1 MTDHLAALNELLAEP
16 EALAQAVAK
25 SGPQEGDAQRI
36 ALGLIVSAWEC
47 YRGIRALVERRLV
60 EEARMLSRT
69 LIDDMALLMWFVVR
83 RGELEHLALRF
94 FYTGVVDSERIQNA
108 AELAGFSWVEDMKA
122 ERAKELKAI
131 CEAADEA
138 GITLRKLPNTRQLL
152 EELHQERLYY
162 WHTRASQGIHSTPIG
177 LSARL
182 KLPEVEGDPIG
193 IPLEGDPDLVVQV
206 GVVAAET
213 FIGALAAAC
222 NLLGW
227 DEQRVRDAGEGF
239 TPRAHALF
247 DAVTG
252 KPEPDEEPPKL

>member
-1 MTDHLAALNELLAEP
+1 MTDHLAELNELLAEP

-47 YRGIRALVERRLV
+47 YRWIRALVERRLV

-69 LIDDMALLMWFVVR
+69 LIDDTALLMWFVVR

-138 GITLRKLPNTRQLL
+138 GITLRKLPSTRQLL

-182 KLPEVEGDPIG
+182 KLPEVEVRSHWHPAGGRPRSRRAGGGRGRGDVHRRAGRSLQPARVG
-193 IPLEGDPDLVVQV
+193 RAARARRRRGVHSTRPRPLR
-206 GVVAAET
+206 
-213 FIGALAAAC
+213 C
-222 NLLGW
+222 CH
-227 DEQRVRDAGEGF
+227 GE
-239 TPRAHALF
+239 A
-247 DAVTG
+247 
-252 KPEPDEEPPKL
+252 